1 MPRFPT
7 VCPGFWKRGVFGGIA
22 GKVAPASFIGSLDG
36 KSGKIVKLRPETALK
51 MALLI
56 LQLRICLE

>member
-1 MPRFPT
+1 MPRFLKK
-7 VCPGFWKRGVFGGIA
+7 GRFFGGA
-22 GKVAPASFIGSLDG
+22 GKVDPASFIGSLDG
-36 KSGKIVKLRPETALK
+36 KLGKIVKLSPETALK